1 MHDNFKVEINAGA
14 ELGDKLSSD
23 SVTAETDIMVTERG
37 SVVRVERDNDTF
49 TFWKDVDRGPLL
61 ELNDPMIDRED
72 IPNDVFFAVETLP
85 CADERDER
93 GRRPTFVSAELN
105 ERRKSG
111 EMHQPPRVAAS
122 LAN

>member
-1 MHDNFKVEINAGA
+1 MHDNFETRVDAGA
-14 ELGDKLSSD
+14 ELGDKLSGD
-23 SVTAETDIMVTERG
+23 SVTAEADMRVVQNAHDIT
-37 SVVRVERDNDTF
+37 VVREGEVFIFETDGDAPLMTLAA
-49 TFWKDVDRGPLL
+49 GPD
-61 ELNDPMIDRED
+61 ETPD
-72 IPNDVFFAVETLP
+72 DVFFAVEELP
-85 CADERDER
+85 FVNERDER